1 MADVKRLPFLFCA
14 FCLLSGIVL
23 LFIEHHHKP
32 GDSGKRANQC
42 KRKIADA
49 VKQLPIDFFLC
60 EAQKN
65 SKQNQCNALLNEG
78 KTPEYVC
85 KYCLLC
91 VGETLVRMA
100 NNALTERPGLP
111 VVFAGGVMSSDLIRT
126 YVTNRV
132 PNAHFV
138 PGKFASDNAIGI
150 SILAARECGAWPTTS
165 M

>member
-32 GDSGKRANQC
+32 GDSGNRANQC

-65 SKQNQCNALLNEG
+65 SKQNQCNALQSLF
-78 KTPEYVC
+78 VC
-85 KYCLLC
+85 HVLASRFVFCLFYHKAPDAATSC
-91 VGETLVRMA
+91 RA
-100 NNALTERPGLP
+100 RF
-111 VVFAGGVMSSDLIRT
+111 VFT
-126 YVTNRV
+126 WYT
-132 PNAHFV
+132 
-138 PGKFASDNAIGI
+138 ASK
-150 SILAARECGAWPTTS
+150 SRRK
-165 M
+165 